1 MSKHRVVKSSFWTDD
16 YIEKLPVKERYFFL
30 YLLTNPNTNILGIYQ
45 ATLKRIKFET
55 DLSGDEID
63 SFFKKFSEDDK
74 VHYISDHVLMVNFQK
89 HQKPNQKMVTGMQSL
104 YDCLPEKVVN
114 FINTKKSRIYHRLSK
129 TIKVYVYPHINK
141 DINKDKNKN
150 KNKNTDFEVEE
161 SSEQKTLVPEDP
173 GVTKKIKQMDPIVDS
188 IIDLSNELF
197 NREGYFIEKENWNA
211 RDMIKLRLIDY
222 DFEKIK
228 KALEQA
234 KSDYFNDK
242 KMYKMCR
249 WEMLFRDTTIDLLYK
264 NSQIVPPEENK
275 RPISF
280 TCGRPMPKEF
290 L

>member
-55 DLSGDEID
+55 DLSGDEIE
-63 SFFKKFSEDDK
+63 SFFDKFSKDDK
-74 VHYISDHVLMVNFQK
+74 VHYIEDHVLMVNFQK

-141 DINKDKNKN
+141 DKDINKNKDKDCENL
-150 KNKNTDFEVEE
+150 E
-161 SSEQKTLVPEDP
+161 SPNQNFGTEDN
-173 GVTKKIKQMDPIVDS
+173 GVIEKSKELDPIVDS

-222 DFEKIK
+222 DFDKIK
-228 KALEQA
+228 AALEQA

-264 NSQIVPPEENK
+264 NSQIVPPEENI
-275 RPISF
+275 RPISS

>member
-55 DLSGDEID
+55 DLSEDEIE
-63 SFFKKFSEDDK
+63 SFFEKFSKDDK

-89 HQKPNQKMVTGMQSL
+89 HQKPNQKMIKGMQSL

-141 DINKDKNKN
+141 DKDINKNKDKDCENL
-150 KNKNTDFEVEE
+150 E
-161 SSEQKTLVPEDP
+161 SPNQNFGTEDN
-173 GVTKKIKQMDPIVDS
+173 VVIEKSKELDPIVDS

-211 RDMIKLRLIDY
+211 RDMIKLRLVDY
-222 DFEKIK
+222 DFEKMK

-264 NSQIVPPEENK
+264 NSQIVPPEENI
-275 RPISF
+275 RPISS